1 MDAVVRH
8 IVESTAFAVAA
19 AAFTLLFRR
28 NRAAVRYA
36 IWCTASAKFLVPFAA
51 VALLARQ
58 LPGVSFDH
66 AGAGALAGLVFRTTA
81 RADVAVPYQ
90 NLIACVWAAGALAV
104 AARWTVEWCRIA
116 ALIRRAPRVIDG
128 PVHDAIAV
136 MRAACPVARPVELVV
151 ANITREPGVFG
162 ISRPV
167 LLWPAHLTALRPE
180 QIEAVVAHE
189 VAHVARRDNLHASIH
204 MLVSAIFWFHPLV
217 WWIGAR
223 LIDERERACDERV
236 LALGQRPAAYAASLL
251 DTCRQCIS
259 STLANVPGVTGG
271 NLSRRIAHI
280 MGENPA
286 VPLGRSKKGVLV
298 AAALCALVPAMTTSA
313 PAQTK
318 DAEETVQAGPDVE
331 MPRLLREVKPQY
343 TERALREKVQGE
355 VTLQCIV
362 RTTGRVTDIKV
373 VRSLDPDLDK
383 AAVDAASQW
392 EFEPGKRKGKPVN
405 VQVTITVAFTLKRSN

>member
-8 IVESTAFAVAA
+8 VVESTVFAVAA
-19 AAFTLLFRR
+19 ATFTLLFRR
-28 NRAAVRYA
+28 NRAAVRHA
-36 IWCTASAKFLVPFAA
+36 IWCAASAKFLVPFAA
-51 VALLARQ
+51 LAYVVQQ
-58 LPGVSFDH
+58 LPGVSFDQ
-66 AGAGALAGLVFRTTA
+66 AGAGALAHIVFRTSAT
-81 RADVAVPYQ
+81 ADVAVPYP
-90 NLIACVWAAGALAV
+90 NLFAAVWLAGALAV
-104 AARWTVEWCRIA
+104 AASWTVKWLRIA
-116 ALIRRAPRVIDG
+116 ALIRRAPRVTDG
-128 PVHDAIAV
+128 PVHDAIV
-136 MRAACPVARPVELVV
+136 GMRAACRVARPVELVV

-167 LLWPAHLTALRPE
+167 LLWPAHLSTLRPE

-217 WWIGAR
+217 WWLGAR

-236 LALGQRPAAYAASLL
+236 LALGQRPAVYAASLL

-271 NLSRRIAHI
+271 NLSQRIAQI
-280 MGENPA
+280 MSKSPA
-286 VPLGRSKKGVLV
+286 APLGRMKKGALV
-298 AAALCALVPAMTTSA
+298 VAALCAVLPAMTSGA

-343 TERALREKVQGE
+343 TERALKEKVQGE

-362 RTTGRVTDIKV
+362 RTTGRATDIKV
-373 VRSLDPDLDK
+373 VQSLDPDLDK

-405 VQVTITVAFTLKRSN
+405 VQVTVTMAFRLKKE